1 MSMTEDELMKELAG
15 PIIEKLKEVDKEM
28 GDQNMSEVPQVHF
41 VRNNLQLP
49 TEIDGFEITDEFLEK
64 LEQYIQDELESF
76 HKPSVLH

>member
-41 VRNNLQLP
+41 VRNHLQLP

>member
-41 VRNNLQLP
+41 VRHHLQLP

>member
-1 MSMTEDELMKELAG
+1 MTEDELMKELAG